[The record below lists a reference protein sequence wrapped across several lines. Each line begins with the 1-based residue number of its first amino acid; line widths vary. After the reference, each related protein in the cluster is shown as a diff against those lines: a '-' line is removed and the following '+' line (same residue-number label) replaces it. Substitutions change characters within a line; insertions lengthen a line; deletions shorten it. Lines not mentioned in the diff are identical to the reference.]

1 MPSVLLLEESD
12 WGGVHTMTRT
22 LHNALAQA
30 NWQVT
35 SLPWKQ
41 TAFAQLL
48 SAAKQHDVLVGT
60 HNFGPTYCGAALKAL
75 TGKPLVSWVHGPV
88 LDVLQEARASFAKKM
103 WLRLLYKQ
111 VDQFVCVSRTT
122 ANSLQHFL
130 GNTVAHKQAA
140 VHLQTSTHTHTH
152 ASTQAKQLFTVVPNG
167 LPELDA
173 GQPLHVH
180 AGHGG
185 ELGLPPLLLGYVGR
199 LSAEKQPRWVIDALR
214 FLPDHAQLGIVGDG
228 PLHRQLVHDS
238 LDLLQQGRVHFLGKH
253 PSGKSLYTP
262 WQVTLMASRYE
273 GCPMT
278 ALESLACGVPCVA
291 MPIPAMRELYDL
303 DAPYLLARGD
313 APVALAEAVMTV
325 LSLPPE
331 KVQDDMARIVK
342 RHHISHFTQGWVN
355 TLQYVVLQ
363 HALRRGH

>member
-30 NWQVT
+30 NWRVT

-41 TAFAQLL
+41 TAFTQLL

-75 TGKPLVSWVHGPV
+75 TGKPLVSWVHGPL
-88 LDVLQEARASFAKKM
+88 LDVLQEARASLAKKM

-122 ANSLQHFL
+122 DNSLQHFL
-130 GNTVAHKQAA
+130 GQGN
-140 VHLQTSTHTHTH
+140 SRC
-152 ASTQAKQLFTVVPNG
+152 TVVPNG

-238 LDLLQQGRVHFLGKH
+238 LDLLHQGRVHFLGKH

-331 KVQDDMARIVK
+331 KVQDDMARIVA
-342 RHHISHFTQGWVN
+342 RHHISHFTQGWQTMLR
-355 TLQYVVLQ
+355 TLVQQ
-363 HALRRGH
+363 NALRRG

>member
-22 LHNALAQA
+22 LQTALVQA
-30 NWQVT
+30 SWQVT
-35 SLPWKQ
+35 ALPWRQ
-41 TAFAQLL
+41 TPFTQLV
-48 SAAKQHDVLVGT
+48 SAAKQHDVIVGT

-75 TGKPLVSWVHGPV
+75 TGKPLVSWVHGP
-88 LDVLQEARASFAKKM
+88 LFDVLHEARASFAKKM

-111 VDQFVCVSRTT
+111 VNQFVCVSRTT
-122 ANSLQHFL
+122 ENSLQNSM
-130 GNTVAHKQAA
+130 GA
-140 VHLQTSTHTHTH
+140 VHLTN
-152 ASTQAKQLFTVVPNG
+152 TVIPNG
-167 LPELDA
+167 LQLLPE

-185 ELGLPPLLLGYVGR
+185 ESGLPPLLLGYVGR
-199 LSAEKQPRWVIDALR
+199 LSAEKQPSWVIDAMR
-214 FLPDHAQLGIVGDG
+214 FLPDHAQLGIVGEG

-238 LDLLQQGRVHFLGKH
+238 LDLLHQGRVHFLGKH
-253 PSGKSLYTP
+253 PSGKSLYIP

-331 KVQDDMARIVK
+331 KVQDDMARIVA
-342 RHHISHFTQGWVN
+342 RHHISHFTQGWIN
-355 TLQYVVLQ
+355 TLQNVVQQ
-363 HALRRGH
+363 HALQKGR